1 MQTVWHLK
9 GEKAGT
15 FEMVEDATAAELDA
29 AGTAQVCDGQTPLKY
44 PENHPD
50 YIPEE
55 KPRRK
60 YKNRAMVT
68 DVPDA

>member
-9 GEKAGT
+9 GDKAGS
-15 FEMVEDATAAELDA
+15 FEMLDDAEATELEA
-29 AGTAQVCDGQTPLKY
+29 TGAAQVCDGVTPLRY

-50 YIPEE
+50 FVPEP

-60 YKNRAMVT
+60 YKNRAMTT
-68 DVPDA
+68 DAPSA

>member
-9 GEKAGT
+9 GEKAGS
-15 FEMVEDATAAELDA
+15 FELLDDDAATELEA
-29 AGTAQVCDGQTPLKY
+29 AGTAQICDGQTPLQY

-50 YIPEE
+50 YVPEA

-60 YKNRAMVT
+60 YKNRAMTT
-68 DVPDA
+68 DAPDA